1 MMSNSSYGGKIN
13 TEQEYRRPPAEII
26 RLLGKLRWIGM
37 DDEAEELQAKTQ
49 ESGVIGGVLTLPR
62 ETD

>member
-1 MMSNSSYGGKIN
+1 MSNGSHREKIN
-13 TEQEYRRPPAEII
+13 TEQEYRRPPTEII

-37 DDEAEELQAKTQ
+37 DEEAEELQAKAQ
-49 ESGVIGGVLTLPR
+49 DSGIIGGVLTLSR

>member
-1 MMSNSSYGGKIN
+1 MSNHPHGGKIN
-13 TEQEYRRPPAEII
+13 PEQEYRRPPAEII

-49 ESGVIGGVLTLPR
+49 DSGVIGGVLTVPR

>member
-1 MMSNSSYGGKIN
+1 MSDFSHGGKIN
-13 TEQEYRRPPAEII
+13 PEQEFRRPPAEII

-37 DDEAEELQAKTQ
+37 DEEAEELQAKTQ
-49 ESGVIGGVLTLPR
+49 ESGVIGGILTVAR